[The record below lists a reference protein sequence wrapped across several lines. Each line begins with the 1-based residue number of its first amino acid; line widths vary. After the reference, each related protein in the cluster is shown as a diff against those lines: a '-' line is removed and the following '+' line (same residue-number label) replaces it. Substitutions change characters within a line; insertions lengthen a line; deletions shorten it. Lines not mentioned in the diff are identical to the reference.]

1 MSSRVYQPNTNRT
14 FSGPLKTLPLQ
25 STVEQTGQPYSQ
37 CSGCTSI
44 YETMA
49 YRSDF
54 DKVFVPTYQ
63 QRVQLFDTNPLNL
76 VFER

>member
-1 MSSRVYQPNTNRT
+1 MSSIYRPNTDRSSN
-14 FSGPLKTLPLQ
+14 GPLATMPDNLTLDE
-25 STVEQTGQPYSQ
+25 TVNPSSS

-44 YETMA
+44 YETMK

-63 QRVQLFDTNPLNL
+63 ARLALFDTNLLNL
-76 VFER
+76 KFER

>member
-1 MSSRVYQPNTNRT
+1 MSSIYRPNVNGT
-14 FSGPLKTLPLQ
+14 FNGPLTAIPDNL
-25 STVEQTGQPYSQ
+25 TVDQTGQPSTS

-44 YETMA
+44 YQTMK

-63 QRVQLFDTNPLNL
+63 ARLALFDTNPLNL
-76 VFER
+76 KFER

>member
-1 MSSRVYQPNTNRT
+1 MSSIYRPNVNGS
-14 FSGPLKTLPLQ
+14 FNGPLTTIPDNLSVDQVASP
-25 STVEQTGQPYSQ
+25 SSS

-44 YETMA
+44 YETMK

-63 QRVQLFDTNPLNL
+63 ARLALFDTNPLNL
-76 VFER
+76 KFER

>member
-1 MSSRVYQPNTNRT
+1 MSSVYRQNVNGA
-14 FSGPLKTLPLQ
+14 FAGPLTAIPDNL
-25 STVEQTGQPYSQ
+25 SVNQTGLPSSS

-44 YETMA
+44 YETMK

-63 QRVQLFDTNPLNL
+63 ARLALFDTNPLNL
-76 VFER
+76 KFER